1 MKILSL
7 LVIAS
12 LFVFSSC
19 VSLKS
24 ADKMEGSGA
33 INLSKKTTDK
43 TYGYTQKNP
52 IHVGGVIDEVGPA
65 MERKFLNQLAGPNGE
80 EISYN
85 RTSSCCSFDTP
96 RGFLGSG
103 LLDVYEITY
112 DGLDAPIELYINMYD
127 YDEPMIPV
135 GFTRK

>member
-12 LFVFSSC
+12 FFLLGSC
-19 VSLKS
+19 ASVKS
-24 ADKMEGSGA
+24 ADQMEGSGT
-33 INLSKKTTDK
+33 INLSKKASDE

-52 IHVGGVIDEVGPA
+52 INVGGVVDEVGPA

-96 RGFLGSG
+96 RGFMGSG

-112 DGLDAPIELYINMYD
+112 DGLDAPITLYINMYD
-127 YDEPMIPV
+127 YEEPMIPV